1 MPRISTIRNNPIL
14 NPQNDVGAFG
24 LSMNFRIPTGALVAD
39 WITLLQ
45 MERDGYLFAGSF
57 AVLATLG
64 ASCTVQLVHANAT
77 DTVVTPISAATTA
90 GGADREQL
98 TRGIRFVKGDTISL
112 LVAGATVAAA
122 ADLELDLLLAH
133 VPIIRAKA

>member
-64 ASCTVQLVHANAT
+64 ASCTPTRPIPSSRPFRRRRLPAAL
-77 DTVVTPISAATTA
+77 TVNSSPGVSA
-90 GGADREQL
+90 
-98 TRGIRFVKGDTISL
+98 S
-112 LVAGATVAAA
+112 
-122 ADLELDLLLAH
+122 
-133 VPIIRAKA
+133 